1 MKSIKIT
8 TENLVPIQIAL
19 NAANGNSKAHTLCC
33 SAEVLDVANDA
44 ERRLTALVGSKKYM
58 VGGKATYRSGEAL
71 PNAYKYPRHT
81 TRLSIE
87 RRSSGWYLTDVVTFN
102 EWRSAGGLS
111 LSLTQEQDAIVIKK
125 ARSNYGIQG
134 GAA

>member
-19 NAANGNSKAHTLCC
+19 NAANGNSKAHTLCR
-33 SAEVLDVANDA
+33 SADVLDVAEDA
-44 ERRLTALVGSKKYM
+44 EKRLTGLVGSKKHM

-81 TRLSIE
+81 TRLSLE
-87 RRSSGWYLTDVVTFN
+87 RRPSGWYLTEVIAFS

-111 LSLTQEQDAIVIKK
+111 LSLTQEQDEIVIKK

-134 GAA
+134 GAV

>member
-1 MKSIKIT
+1 MKSIKII
-8 TENLVPIQIAL
+8 TENRASIQSAL
-19 NAANGNSKAHTLCC
+19 DAANGKSTAHTLCR
-33 SAEVLDVANDA
+33 AVDVLDIAEDA
-44 ERRLTALVGSKKYM
+44 ERRLTALVGSKKHR

-87 RRSSGWYLTDVVTFN
+87 RRSSGWYLTEVVTFS

-111 LSLTQEQDAIVIKK
+111 LFLTQEQDAIVIKK

-134 GAA
+134 GAV

>member
-1 MKSIKIT
+1 MKSIKISN
-8 TENLVPIQIAL
+8 ENLVPIQIAL
-19 NAANGNSKAHTLCC
+19 NAANGKSTAHTLCR
-33 SAEVLDVANDA
+33 SADVIDVANDA
-44 ERRLTALVGSKKYM
+44 ERRLTALVGSKKHM

-87 RRSSGWYLTDVVTFN
+87 RRSSGWYLTDVVTFS

-111 LSLTQEQDAIVIKK
+111 LFLTQEQDAIVIKK

-134 GAA
+134 GTV

>member
-1 MKSIKIT
+1 MKSIKII

-19 NAANGNSKAHTLCC
+19 NAANGNSKAHTLCR
-33 SAEVLDVANDA
+33 SADVLDVANDA
-44 ERRLTALVGSKKYM
+44 ERRLTALVGSKKHM
-58 VGGKATYRSGEAL
+58 VGCKATYRSGEAL

-87 RRSSGWYLTDVVTFN
+87 RRSSGWYLTEVVTFS

-111 LSLTQEQDAIVIKK
+111 LFLTQEQDAIVIKK

-134 GAA
+134 GAV

>member
-19 NAANGNSKAHTLCC
+19 NAANGNSKAHTLCR
-33 SAEVLDVANDA
+33 SAEVLDVADDA
-44 ERRLTALVGSKKYM
+44 ERRLTALVGVKKYM
-58 VGGKATYRSGEAL
+58 AGGKATYRSGEAL

-81 TRLSIE
+81 TRLSLE
-87 RRSSGWYLTDVVTFN
+87 RRPSGWYLTDVVTFS

-111 LSLTQEQDAIVIKK
+111 LSLTREQDEIVIKK

-134 GAA
+134 GAV

>member
-1 MKSIKIT
+1 MKSIKII

-19 NAANGNSKAHTLCC
+19 NAANGNSKAHTLCR
-33 SAEVLDVANDA
+33 SADVLDVANDA
-44 ERRLTALVGSKKYM
+44 ERRLTALVGSKKHM

-87 RRSSGWYLTDVVTFN
+87 RRSSGWYLTEVVTFS

-111 LSLTQEQDAIVIKK
+111 LFLTQEQDAIVIKK

-134 GAA
+134 GAV

>member
-19 NAANGNSKAHTLCC
+19 NTANGKSTAHTLCC
-33 SAEVLDVANDA
+33 SAKVLDIANDA
-44 ERRLTALVGSKKYM
+44 EKLLSALVGSKKHM
-58 VGGKATYRSGEAL
+58 SGGKATYRSGEAL

-87 RRSSGWYLTDVVTFN
+87 RRPSGWYLTDVVTLS

-111 LSLTQEQDAIVIKK
+111 LSLTREQDEIVIKK
-125 ARSNYGIQG
+125 IRSNYGIQG
-134 GAA
+134 SAT

>member
-8 TENLVPIQIAL
+8 EENLAAIQAAL
-19 NAANGNSKAHTLCC
+19 NAENGKSTAHTLYRAADVLEVA
-33 SAEVLDVANDA
+33 AEA
-44 ERRLTALVGSKKYM
+44 ERCLTALVGSKKYM

-87 RRSSGWYLTDVVTFN
+87 RRSSGWYLTDVVTFS

-125 ARSNYGIQG
+125 ARSKYGIQG
-134 GAA
+134 GAV

>member
-19 NAANGNSKAHTLCC
+19 NAANGNATAHTLCR
-33 SAEVLDVANDA
+33 SADVLDVANDA

-58 VGGKATYRSGEAL
+58 VGGKATYRSGEPL
-71 PNAYKYPRHT
+71 PNAYKYPRLT

-87 RRSSGWYLTDVVTFN
+87 RRSSGWYLTDVVTFS

-111 LSLTQEQDAIVIKK
+111 LSLTQEQDAVVIKK
-125 ARSNYGIQG
+125 VRSNYGIQG
-134 GAA
+134 GAV

>member
-19 NAANGNSKAHTLCC
+19 NAANGKSTAHTLCR
-33 SAEVLDVANDA
+33 SADVLDVAEDA
-44 ERRLTALVGSKKYM
+44 ERRLMALVGSKKYM

-87 RRSSGWYLTDVVTFN
+87 RRSSGWYLTDVVTFS

-125 ARSNYGIQG
+125 VRSNYGIQG
-134 GAA
+134 GAV